1 MSHLPE
7 TLIALG
13 VAIAA
18 VWLPGALVIHT
29 IEAMRRRGGRAR
41 TRPMYVAGPMQDL

>member
-7 TLIALG
+7 IVIALG

-18 VWLPGALVIHT
+18 VWLPGALVIQA
-29 IEAMRRRGGRAR
+29 IEMLGRRGRSR
-41 TRPMYVAGPMQDL
+41 SRPMYIVGPMQDL